1 MQTDLATSLP
11 PGCPNDLPAVR
22 PPARPQTRSE
32 RGRVLAVWTLGAVLG
47 LLQGCATPSAPSE
60 VTRFAPEHAARLRQ
74 SMEAR
79 QWSYLGTFVQRTAQ
93 PGTAVDNLNFI
104 DSGSVARS
112 GATVRYRAM
121 GIYARPI
128 GSVLS
133 TVTYMVADCTA
144 RTLQTVAL
152 DAYSDE
158 AASTRVSSTN
168 TPGPALTIQPNTQGQ
183 VAWTS
188 VCVGRLA
195 TSPRPGAA
203 APGGPR
209 AGSGSGVAI
218 APKLALTNAH
228 VVNQCKTIE
237 VVAGGQRLPATL
249 RKRDAVNDLAL
260 LDVAG
265 LPAMPY
271 PAWRRQAAVGEAV
284 MAAGFP
290 LSGLLSSDLIVT
302 DGIVNSLAGLG
313 NSTSHLQISAPI
325 QPGNSGGPVIDR
337 GGHVVG
343 VVVSKLNAAA
353 SMALTGDLPQNVNF
367 AIKPEIVGLFLQ
379 SEALPLRQAAAS
391 GNLDTQQVAAK
402 AREFTVK
409 VECKM

>member
-1 MQTDLATSLP
+1 MQAPESAPETTFLPSGHRVNLLSGCHGAGRGAAALA
-11 PGCPNDLPAVR
+11 
-22 PPARPQTRSE
+22 
-32 RGRVLAVWTLGAVLG
+32 LAVGLA
-47 LLQGCATPSAPSE
+47 LLQACATPSAPSE
-60 VTRFAPEHAARLRQ
+60 VTRFAPEHAASLRQ

-79 QWSYLGTFVQRTAQ
+79 QWSYLGTFVQRTAPSG
-93 PGTAVDNLNFI
+93 PGVDNLNFI
-104 DSGSVARS
+104 DSTSVARS

-121 GIYARPI
+121 SIYARPI
-128 GSVLS
+128 GAVLA
-133 TVTYMVADCTA
+133 TATFMVADCNA
-144 RTLQTVAL
+144 RTLQTVAM

-158 AASTRVSSTN
+158 AASVRVSSSN
-168 TPGPALTIQPNTQGQ
+168 TPGPVLTIQPNTQGQ

-195 TSPRPGAA
+195 TPARPGAA
-203 APGGPR
+203 TPGAPR

-218 APKLALTNAH
+218 APKLALTNSH
-228 VVNQCKTIE
+228 VVNSCKTIE
-237 VVAGGQRLPATL
+237 VIAAGQRLPATL

-265 LPAMPY
+265 LPALPY

-337 GGHVVG
+337 GGNVVG

-353 SMALTGDLPQNVNF
+353 SMVLTGDLPQNVNF

-379 SEALPLRQAAAS
+379 SEALPLRQAATS
-391 GNLDTQQVAAK
+391 GNLDTQQIAAK